1 MPPKGGGRGGGQS
14 GGGGGGGGRGDKKKG
29 SQQGGRGGKGS
40 SKKGDDG
47 SVAARAAAKLAEEAL
62 ARERAAEAERR
73 RKRLEEEERAR
84 AEAERIAREEAEAK
98 QRAEELRRLRRA
110 RVELRAANISPSRP
124 TDADLKRL
132 DSSIKKCTALTRK
145 LTKITEEARSSL
157 LDELGKVNMRKYVT
171 EAVAATVE
179 GKLKSSDISAAVD
192 VVSKLHSLYEDFAP
206 ALAESLPR
214 FVCPNAK
221 AFAPS
226 AAAALAAKEAAT
238 AAGLDAAEVVTPL
251 QRRLKLRLL
260 AELHLVGVVPSAGS
274 LHKCVSELAKV
285 ESRVDDADAYA
296 HSLTTL
302 AQFARVYGEEY
313 LGVDP
318 SETETEP
325 DDAEKSPE
333 RPAGDSVEGA
343 SSCAY
348 RLKPEQQAAFRSCL
362 AGFYARACDSL
373 VHAHRSLSE
382 IERSNA
388 KRLERTGE
396 LSAADSEAYAH
407 AKRTRDF
414 IHKNVASLA
423 EDLRER
429 YPELPEYVEPDREK
443 DRGEVELQR
452 GVDVG
457 PGDWRAL
464 WDDEEQKIFYEDLP
478 DLRATVPAVLLP
490 KEEGVQDGAGDEDAE
505 DGDADKNDAEKS
517 RKLEK
522 ERSDAEADAAVGKDH
537 AQKVDAL
544 MARLPGCVMKDDA
557 DAFAV
562 DLCYVNA
569 TPSTRRRAV
578 HELVSVPRGDVHKIP
593 HYARIA
599 AALGQVF
606 VSDIR
611 GPVSHAIREEFWVL
625 SREGRGDVAT
635 FEHRLKNARFL
646 GELVK
651 FRMVTAPE
659 AFEAIRWLLERF
671 GGQNVDVACTLIET
685 CGSFLARLPETAA
698 RMAAILDV
706 FVRLKGSTNTKLDS
720 RQIARIDA
728 AHASCRPKSER
739 AARRRRARVRPPT
752 HEYVRHLVFRV
763 LDEKTLPQ
771 VNRQL
776 RKLPWATHERYVVRT
791 LLKSHKNR
799 YGASPWIAQL
809 VAALSKGKPSFG
821 VRTIDSLLEEIRFG
835 LETNAPWMHQ
845 RRLAAA
851 RLLGEMYKAKVVNT
865 TTIFSQLYLLISFGH
880 SAAFQDS
887 ASDPLD
893 PAGDTIRVRLV
904 CQLLETCG
912 KAFGA
917 SGPPKK
923 TLDRFFAFF
932 QRYALAKNLSLEV
945 AHDVR
950 ETLLAFRPKLEPHAD
965 YQSASAECA
974 RWEEE
979 EARKAKAAGGGGG
992 GTAGGG
998 AAGARHEGVGL
1009 EGIAEEEEEDDDDES
1024 DGEDDESSESESE
1037 GEDELAD
1044 DDDDDD
1050 DEEDEEE
1057 EDEEEEE
1064 EENGGTAGGES
1075 SAVEPEQEDRVR
1087 RERPRVSREDELDFD
1102 REMSRFLGAGVKA
1115 SAASSAAAA
1124 DKPATANPLNAAGHA
1139 AAGPAGPS
1147 SSGGTVAFRMLT
1159 KRGAPKK
1166 LAVPADAGFVAAA
1179 AEKRAAEE
1187 RERAEMKRLVLA
1199 AAEAEDSGV
1208 SSIIPRFNNVK
1219 VAVKTGGGGGGGGGR
1234 GGGGMGGRGGGGGG
1248 RSGDGLT
1255 VGLQQLLGKTAPAR
1269 KARD

>member
-1 MPPKGGGRGGGQS
+1 MPPKGGRGGGQS
-14 GGGGGGGGRGDKKKG
+14 GGGGGRGDKKKG

-84 AEAERIAREEAEAK
+84 AEAERIAKEEAEAK

-145 LTKITEEARSSL
+145 LTKITEETRASL

-192 VVSKLHSLYEDFAP
+192 VVSKLHAMYEDFAP

-238 AAGLDAAEVVTPL
+238 AAGLDAAEVVAPL

-274 LHKCVSELAKV
+274 THKCVAELAKAV

-318 SETETEP
+318 SEKEP
-325 DDAEKSPE
+325 DK
-333 RPAGDSVEGA
+333 AGDSENA
-343 SSCAY
+343 SSSSY
-348 RLKPEQQAAFRSCL
+348 RLKPEQQAAFRSCF
-362 AGFYARACDSL
+362 AGFYARACDAL
-373 VHAHRSLSE
+373 VDAHRSLSE

-396 LSAADSEAYAH
+396 LSAADSEAYAA

-414 IHKNVASLA
+414 LHKNVASLA

-429 YPELPEYVEPDREK
+429 YPELPEYVEKEREK

-490 KEEGVQDGAGDEDAE
+490 KEEGVAAGDEDGDDGE
-505 DGDADKNDAEKS
+505 DESASS

-522 ERSDAEADAAVGKDH
+522 EKSDAEADAAVGKDH

-544 MARLPGCVMKDDA
+544 MSRLPGCVMKDDA

-706 FVRLKGSTNTKLDS
+706 FVRLKGSTKGLDS
-720 RQIARIDA
+720 RQVARIDA
-728 AHASCRPKSER
+728 AHESCRPKSER
-739 AARRRRARVRPPT
+739 ARSRRARVRPPT

-799 YGASPWIAQL
+799 YDASPWIAQL
-809 VAALSKGKPSFG
+809 VAALAKGKPSFG
-821 VRTIDSLLEEIRFG
+821 VRMIDSLLEEIRFG

-932 QRYALAKNLSLEV
+932 QRYALAKDLSLEV

-950 ETLLAFRPKLEPHAD
+950 ETLLEFRPKLEPHAD

-979 EARKAKAAGGGGG
+979 EARKARAA
-992 GTAGGG
+992 GG
-998 AAGARHEGVGL
+998 AAGAAAAQPAARRALGTRTSASRASPRRTRTTTTRATGRTTNP
-1009 EGIAEEEEEDDDDES
+1009 ARARAKPTTS
-1024 DGEDDESSESESE
+1024 RTMMTTRRRRTTMRRRT
-1037 GEDELAD
+1037 
-1044 DDDDDD
+1044 
-1050 DEEDEEE
+1050 
-1057 EDEEEEE
+1057 EEEEE
-1064 EENGGTAGGES
+1064 EEEGDSGGES

-1115 SAASSAAAA
+1115 SATAASA
-1124 DKPATANPLNAAGHA
+1124 DKPAAANPPNAAA
-1139 AAGPAGPS
+1139 VVAGGPPALLRPAGR
-1147 SSGGTVAFRMLT
+1147 V
-1159 KRGAPKK
+1159 
-1166 LAVPADAGFVAAA
+1166 
-1179 AEKRAAEE
+1179 
-1187 RERAEMKRLVLA
+1187 
-1199 AAEAEDSGV
+1199 
-1208 SSIIPRFNNVK
+1208 RF
-1219 VAVKTGGGGGGGGGR
+1219 GC
-1234 GGGGMGGRGGGGGG
+1234 
-1248 RSGDGLT
+1248 
-1255 VGLQQLLGKTAPAR
+1255 
-1269 KARD
+1269 

>member
-1 MPPKGGGRGGGQS
+1 MPPKGGRGGGQS
-14 GGGGGGGGRGDKKKG
+14 GGGGGRGDKKKG

-84 AEAERIAREEAEAK
+84 AEAERIAKEEAEAK

-145 LTKITEEARSSL
+145 LTKITEETRASL

-192 VVSKLHSLYEDFAP
+192 VVSKLHAMYEDFAP

-238 AAGLDAAEVVTPL
+238 AAGLDAAEVVAPL

-274 LHKCVSELAKV
+274 THKCVAELAKAV

-318 SETETEP
+318 SEKEP
-325 DDAEKSPE
+325 DK
-333 RPAGDSVEGA
+333 AGDSENA
-343 SSCAY
+343 SSSSY
-348 RLKPEQQAAFRSCL
+348 RLKPEQQAAFRSCF
-362 AGFYARACDSL
+362 AGFYARACDAL
-373 VHAHRSLSE
+373 VDAHRSLSE

-396 LSAADSEAYAH
+396 LSAADSEAYAA

-414 IHKNVASLA
+414 LHKNVASLA

-429 YPELPEYVEPDREK
+429 YPELPEYVEKEREK

-490 KEEGVQDGAGDEDAE
+490 KEEGVAAGDEDGDDGE
-505 DGDADKNDAEKS
+505 DESASS

-522 ERSDAEADAAVGKDH
+522 EKSDAEADAAVGKDH

-544 MARLPGCVMKDDA
+544 MSRLPGCVMKDDA

-706 FVRLKGSTNTKLDS
+706 FVRLKGSTKGLDS
-720 RQIARIDA
+720 RQVARIDA
-728 AHASCRPKSER
+728 AHESCRPKSER
-739 AARRRRARVRPPT
+739 ARSRRARVRPPT

-809 VAALSKGKPSFG
+809 VAALAKGKPSFG
-821 VRTIDSLLEEIRFG
+821 VRMIDSLLEEIRFG

-932 QRYALAKNLSLEV
+932 QRYALAKDLSLEV

-950 ETLLAFRPKLEPHAD
+950 ETLLEFRPKLEPHAD

-979 EARKAKAAGGGGG
+979 EARKAKAARGRGGGAGG
-992 GTAGGG
+992 AAGG
-998 AAGARHEGVGL
+998 AAGARHEDVGL
-1009 EGIAEEEEEDDDDES
+1009 EGIAEEDEDDDDES

-1037 GEDELAD
+1037 ADDLAD
-1044 DDDDDD
+1044 DDDDEEEEDD
-1050 DEEDEEE
+1050 DEE

-1064 EENGGTAGGES
+1064 EEGDYGGES

-1115 SAASSAAAA
+1115 SATAASA
-1124 DKPATANPLNAAGHA
+1124 DKPAAANPPNAAA
-1139 AAGPAGPS
+1139 VVAGGPPGPPPS
-1147 SSGGTVAFRMLT
+1147 SGTVAFRMLT
-1159 KRGAPKK
+1159 KRGAPKA

-1208 SSIIPRFNNVK
+1208 GSVIPRFNNMK

-1234 GGGGMGGRGGGGGG
+1234 GG

>member
-1 MPPKGGGRGGGQS
+1 MPPKGGRGGGQS
-14 GGGGGGGGRGDKKKG
+14 GGGGGRGDKKKG

-84 AEAERIAREEAEAK
+84 AEAERIAKEEAEAK

-145 LTKITEEARSSL
+145 LTKITEETRASL

-192 VVSKLHSLYEDFAP
+192 VVSKLHAMYEDFAP

-238 AAGLDAAEVVTPL
+238 AAGLDAAEVVAPL

-274 LHKCVSELAKV
+274 THKCVAELAKAV

-318 SETETEP
+318 SEKEP
-325 DDAEKSPE
+325 DK
-333 RPAGDSVEGA
+333 AGDSENA
-343 SSCAY
+343 SSSSY
-348 RLKPEQQAAFRSCL
+348 RLKPEQQAAFRSCF
-362 AGFYARACDSL
+362 AGFYARACDAL
-373 VHAHRSLSE
+373 VDAHRSLSE

-396 LSAADSEAYAH
+396 LSAADSEAYAA

-414 IHKNVASLA
+414 LHKNVASLA

-429 YPELPEYVEPDREK
+429 YPELPEYVEKEREK

-490 KEEGVQDGAGDEDAE
+490 KEEGVAVGDEDGDDGE
-505 DGDADKNDAEKS
+505 DESASS

-522 ERSDAEADAAVGKDH
+522 EKSDAEADAAVGKDH

-544 MARLPGCVMKDDA
+544 MSRLPGCVMKDDA

-706 FVRLKGSTNTKLDS
+706 FVRLKGSTKGLDS
-720 RQIARIDA
+720 RQVARIDA
-728 AHASCRPKSER
+728 AHESCRPKSER
-739 AARRRRARVRPPT
+739 ARSRRARVRPPT

-809 VAALSKGKPSFG
+809 VAALAKGKPSFG
-821 VRTIDSLLEEIRFG
+821 VRMIDSLLEEIRFG

-932 QRYALAKNLSLEV
+932 QRYALAKDLSLEV

-950 ETLLAFRPKLEPHAD
+950 ETLLEFRPKLEPHAD

-979 EARKAKAAGGGGG
+979 EARKAKAAGGRGGA
-992 GTAGGG
+992 AGAAGG
-998 AAGARHEGVGL
+998 AAGARHEDVGL
-1009 EGIAEEEEEDDDDES
+1009 EGIAEEDEDDDDES

-1037 GEDELAD
+1037 ADDLAD

-1050 DEEDEEE
+1050 EEEDDEEE
-1057 EDEEEEE
+1057 DDEEEEE
-1064 EENGGTAGGES
+1064 EGDYGGES

-1115 SAASSAAAA
+1115 SATAASA
-1124 DKPATANPLNAAGHA
+1124 DKPAAANPPNAAA
-1139 AAGPAGPS
+1139 VVAGGPPGPPP
-1147 SSGGTVAFRMLT
+1147 SGGTVAFRMLT
-1159 KRGAPKK
+1159 KRGAPKA

-1208 SSIIPRFNNVK
+1208 GSVIPRFNNMK

-1234 GGGGMGGRGGGGGG
+1234 GG

>member
-1 MPPKGGGRGGGQS
+1 MPPKGGRGGGQS
-14 GGGGGGGGRGDKKKG
+14 GGGGGRGDKKKG

-84 AEAERIAREEAEAK
+84 AEAERIAKEEAEAK

-145 LTKITEEARSSL
+145 LTKITEETRASL

-192 VVSKLHSLYEDFAP
+192 VVSKLHAMYEDFAP

-238 AAGLDAAEVVTPL
+238 AAGLDAAEVVAPL

-274 LHKCVSELAKV
+274 THKCVAELAKAV

-318 SETETEP
+318 SEKEP
-325 DDAEKSPE
+325 DK
-333 RPAGDSVEGA
+333 AGDSENA
-343 SSCAY
+343 SSSSY
-348 RLKPEQQAAFRSCL
+348 RLKPEQQAAFRSCF
-362 AGFYARACDSL
+362 AGFYARACDAL
-373 VHAHRSLSE
+373 VDAHRSLSE

-396 LSAADSEAYAH
+396 LSAADSEAYAA

-414 IHKNVASLA
+414 LHKNVASLA

-429 YPELPEYVEPDREK
+429 YPELPEYVEKEREK

-490 KEEGVQDGAGDEDAE
+490 KEEGVAAGDEDGDDGE
-505 DGDADKNDAEKS
+505 DESASS

-522 ERSDAEADAAVGKDH
+522 EKSDAEADAAVGKDH

-544 MARLPGCVMKDDA
+544 MSRLPGCVMKDDA

-599 AALGQVF
+599 AALGQIF

-706 FVRLKGSTNTKLDS
+706 FVRLKGSTKGLDS
-720 RQIARIDA
+720 RQVARIDA
-728 AHASCRPKSER
+728 AHESCRPKSER
-739 AARRRRARVRPPT
+739 ARSRRARVRPPT

-809 VAALSKGKPSFG
+809 VAALAKGKPSFG
-821 VRTIDSLLEEIRFG
+821 VRMIDSLLEEIRFG

-932 QRYALAKNLSLEV
+932 QRYALAKDLSLEV

-950 ETLLAFRPKLEPHAD
+950 ETLLEFRPKLEPHAD

-979 EARKAKAAGGGGG
+979 EARKAKAAGGRGGG
-992 GTAGGG
+992 GGGAAGG
-998 AAGARHEGVGL
+998 AAGARHEDVGL
-1009 EGIAEEEEEDDDDES
+1009 EGIAEEDEDDDDES

-1037 GEDELAD
+1037 ADDLAD
-1044 DDDDDD
+1044 DDDDEEEDD
-1050 DEEDEEE
+1050 DDEEE

-1064 EENGGTAGGES
+1064 EGDYGGES

-1115 SAASSAAAA
+1115 SATAASA
-1124 DKPATANPLNAAGHA
+1124 DKPAAANPPNAAA
-1139 AAGPAGPS
+1139 VVAGGPPGPPP
-1147 SSGGTVAFRMLT
+1147 SGGTVPFRMLT
-1159 KRGAPKK
+1159 KRGAHKE

-1208 SSIIPRFNNVK
+1208 GSVIPRFNNMK

-1234 GGGGMGGRGGGGGG
+1234 GG

>member
-1 MPPKGGGRGGGQS
+1 MPPKGGRGGGQS
-14 GGGGGGGGRGDKKKG
+14 GGGGGRGDKKKG

-84 AEAERIAREEAEAK
+84 AEAERIAKEEAEAK

-145 LTKITEEARSSL
+145 LTKITEETRASL

-192 VVSKLHSLYEDFAP
+192 VVSKLHAMYEDFAP

-238 AAGLDAAEVVTPL
+238 AAGLDAAEVVAPL

-274 LHKCVSELAKV
+274 THKCVAELAKAV

-318 SETETEP
+318 SEKEP
-325 DDAEKSPE
+325 DK
-333 RPAGDSVEGA
+333 AGDSENA
-343 SSCAY
+343 SSSSY
-348 RLKPEQQAAFRSCL
+348 RLKPEQQAAFRSCF
-362 AGFYARACDSL
+362 AGFYARACDAL
-373 VHAHRSLSE
+373 VDAHRSLSE

-396 LSAADSEAYAH
+396 LSAADSEAYAA

-414 IHKNVASLA
+414 LHKNVASLA

-429 YPELPEYVEPDREK
+429 YPELPEYVEKEREK

-490 KEEGVQDGAGDEDAE
+490 KEEGVAVGDEDGDDGE
-505 DGDADKNDAEKS
+505 DESASS

-522 ERSDAEADAAVGKDH
+522 EKSDAEADAAVGKDH

-544 MARLPGCVMKDDA
+544 MSRLPGCVMKDDA

-599 AALGQVF
+599 AALGQIF

-706 FVRLKGSTNTKLDS
+706 FVRLKGSTKGLDS
-720 RQIARIDA
+720 RQVARIDA
-728 AHASCRPKSER
+728 AHESCRPKSER
-739 AARRRRARVRPPT
+739 ARSRRARVRPPT

-809 VAALSKGKPSFG
+809 VAALAKGKPSFG
-821 VRTIDSLLEEIRFG
+821 VRMIDSLLEEIRFG

-932 QRYALAKNLSLEV
+932 QRYALAKDLSLEV

-950 ETLLAFRPKLEPHAD
+950 ETLLEFRPKLEPHAD

-979 EARKAKAAGGGGG
+979 EARKAKAAGGRGGG
-992 GTAGGG
+992 GGGAAGG
-998 AAGARHEGVGL
+998 AAGARHEDVGL
-1009 EGIAEEEEEDDDDES
+1009 EGIAEEDEDDDDES

-1037 GEDELAD
+1037 ADDLAD
-1044 DDDDDD
+1044 DDDDEEEDD
-1050 DEEDEEE
+1050 DDEEE

-1064 EENGGTAGGES
+1064 EGDYGGES

-1115 SAASSAAAA
+1115 SATAASA
-1124 DKPATANPLNAAGHA
+1124 DKPAAANPPNAAA
-1139 AAGPAGPS
+1139 VVAGGPPGPPP
-1147 SSGGTVAFRMLT
+1147 SGGTVAFRMLT
-1159 KRGAPKK
+1159 KRGAHKE

-1208 SSIIPRFNNVK
+1208 GSVIPRFNNMK

-1234 GGGGMGGRGGGGGG
+1234 GG

>member
-1 MPPKGGGRGGGQS
+1 MPPKGGRGGGQS
-14 GGGGGGGGRGDKKKG
+14 GGGGGRGDKKKG

-84 AEAERIAREEAEAK
+84 AEAERIAKEEAEAK

-145 LTKITEEARSSL
+145 LTKITEETRVSL

-192 VVSKLHSLYEDFAP
+192 VVSKLHAMYEDFAP

-238 AAGLDAAEVVTPL
+238 AAGLDAAEVIAPL
-251 QRRLKLRLL
+251 QQRLKLRLL

-274 LHKCVSELAKV
+274 THKCVAELAKAV

-318 SETETEP
+318 SEKEP
-325 DDAEKSPE
+325 DK
-333 RPAGDSVEGA
+333 AGDSENA
-343 SSCAY
+343 SSSSY
-348 RLKPEQQAAFRSCL
+348 RLKPEQQAAFRSCF
-362 AGFYARACDSL
+362 AGFYARACDAL
-373 VHAHRSLSE
+373 VDAHRSLSE

-396 LSAADSEAYAH
+396 LSAADSEAYAA

-414 IHKNVASLA
+414 LHKNVASLA

-429 YPELPEYVEPDREK
+429 YPELPEYVEKEREK

-490 KEEGVQDGAGDEDAE
+490 KEEGVAAGDEDGD
-505 DGDADKNDAEKS
+505 DGDDESASS

-522 ERSDAEADAAVGKDH
+522 EKSDAEADAAVGKDH

-544 MARLPGCVMKDDA
+544 MSRLPGCVMKDDA

-599 AALGQVF
+599 AALGQIF

-706 FVRLKGSTNTKLDS
+706 FVRLKGSTKGLDS
-720 RQIARIDA
+720 RQVARIDA
-728 AHASCRPKSER
+728 AHESCRPKSER
-739 AARRRRARVRPPT
+739 ARSRRARVRPPT

-809 VAALSKGKPSFG
+809 VAALAKGKPSFG
-821 VRTIDSLLEEIRFG
+821 VRMIDSLLEEIRFG

-932 QRYALAKNLSLEV
+932 QRYALAKDLSLEV

-950 ETLLAFRPKLEPHAD
+950 ETLLEFRPKLEPHAD

-979 EARKAKAAGGGGG
+979 EARKAKAARGGGGG
-992 GTAGGG
+992 GGAAGG
-998 AAGARHEGVGL
+998 AAGARHEDVGL
-1009 EGIAEEEEEDDDDES
+1009 EGIAEEDEDNES

-1037 GEDELAD
+1037 ADDLAD
-1044 DDDDDD
+1044 DDDDD
-1050 DEEDEEE
+1050 
-1057 EDEEEEE
+1057 EEEEE
-1064 EENGGTAGGES
+1064 EEEEEGDYGGES

-1102 REMSRFLGAGVKA
+1102 REMSRFLGAGVKTSA
-1115 SAASSAAAA
+1115 TAASA
-1124 DKPATANPLNAAGHA
+1124 DKPAAANPPNAAA
-1139 AAGPAGPS
+1139 VVAGGPPGPPPS
-1147 SSGGTVAFRMLT
+1147 SGTVAFRMLT
-1159 KRGAPKK
+1159 KRGAPKA

-1208 SSIIPRFNNVK
+1208 GSVIPRFNNMK

-1234 GGGGMGGRGGGGGG
+1234 GG
-1248 RSGDGLT
+1248 RSGDGPT

>member
-1 MPPKGGGRGGGQS
+1 MPPKGGRGGGQS
-14 GGGGGGGGRGDKKKG
+14 GGGGGRGDKKKG

-84 AEAERIAREEAEAK
+84 AEAERIAKEEAEAK

-145 LTKITEEARSSL
+145 LTKITEETRASL

-192 VVSKLHSLYEDFAP
+192 VVSKLHAMYEDFAP

-238 AAGLDAAEVVTPL
+238 AAGLDAAEVVAPL

-274 LHKCVSELAKV
+274 THKCVAELAKVV

-318 SETETEP
+318 SEKEP
-325 DDAEKSPE
+325 DK
-333 RPAGDSVEGA
+333 AGDSENA
-343 SSCAY
+343 SSSSY
-348 RLKPEQQAAFRSCL
+348 RLKPEQQAAFRSCF
-362 AGFYARACDSL
+362 AGFYARACDAL
-373 VHAHRSLSE
+373 VDAHRSLSE

-396 LSAADSEAYAH
+396 LSAADSEAYAA

-414 IHKNVASLA
+414 LHKNVASLA

-429 YPELPEYVEPDREK
+429 YPELPEYVEKEREK

-490 KEEGVQDGAGDEDAE
+490 KEEGVAVGDEDGDDGE
-505 DGDADKNDAEKS
+505 DESASS

-522 ERSDAEADAAVGKDH
+522 EKSDAEADAAVGKDH

-544 MARLPGCVMKDDA
+544 MSRLPGCVMKDDA

-599 AALGQVF
+599 AALGQIF

-706 FVRLKGSTNTKLDS
+706 FVRLKGSTKGLDS
-720 RQIARIDA
+720 RQVARIDA
-728 AHASCRPKSER
+728 AHESCRPKSER
-739 AARRRRARVRPPT
+739 ARSRRARVRPPT
-752 HEYVRHLVFRV
+752 HEYVRHLMFRV

-809 VAALSKGKPSFG
+809 VAALAKGKPSFG
-821 VRTIDSLLEEIRFG
+821 VRMIDSLLEEIRFG

-932 QRYALAKNLSLEV
+932 QRYALAKDLSLEV

-950 ETLLAFRPKLEPHAD
+950 ETLLEFRPKLEPHAD

-979 EARKAKAAGGGGG
+979 EARKAKAARGRGGGGG
-992 GTAGGG
+992 GAAGG
-998 AAGARHEGVGL
+998 AAGARHEDVGL
-1009 EGIAEEEEEDDDDES
+1009 EGIAEEDEDDDDES

-1037 GEDELAD
+1037 ADDLAD
-1044 DDDDDD
+1044 DDDDEEEEDD
-1050 DEEDEEE
+1050 DEEED
-1057 EDEEEEE
+1057 DEEEEE
-1064 EENGGTAGGES
+1064 EEEGDSGGES

-1115 SAASSAAAA
+1115 SATAASA
-1124 DKPATANPLNAAGHA
+1124 DKPAAANPPNAAA
-1139 AAGPAGPS
+1139 VVAGGPPGPPP
-1147 SSGGTVAFRMLT
+1147 SGGTVPFRMLT
-1159 KRGAPKK
+1159 KRGAHKE

-1208 SSIIPRFNNVK
+1208 GSVIPRFNNMK
-1219 VAVKTGGGGGGGGGR
+1219 VAVKTGGGGGGVRGR
-1234 GGGGMGGRGGGGGG
+1234 GG

>member
-1 MPPKGGGRGGGQS
+1 MPPKGGRGGGQS
-14 GGGGGGGGRGDKKKG
+14 GGGGGRGDKKKG

-84 AEAERIAREEAEAK
+84 AEAERIAKEEAEAK

-145 LTKITEEARSSL
+145 LTKITEETRASL

-192 VVSKLHSLYEDFAP
+192 VVSKLHAMYEDFAP

-238 AAGLDAAEVVTPL
+238 AAGLDAAEVVAPL

-274 LHKCVSELAKV
+274 THKCVAELAKAV

-318 SETETEP
+318 SEKEP
-325 DDAEKSPE
+325 DK
-333 RPAGDSVEGA
+333 AGDSENA
-343 SSCAY
+343 SSSSY
-348 RLKPEQQAAFRSCL
+348 RLKPEQQAAFRSCF
-362 AGFYARACDSL
+362 AGFYARACDAL
-373 VHAHRSLSE
+373 VDAHRSLSE

-396 LSAADSEAYAH
+396 LSAADSEAYAA

-414 IHKNVASLA
+414 LHKNVASLA

-429 YPELPEYVEPDREK
+429 YPELPEYVEKEREK

-490 KEEGVQDGAGDEDAE
+490 KEEGVAAGDEDGD
-505 DGDADKNDAEKS
+505 DGDDESASS

-522 ERSDAEADAAVGKDH
+522 EKSDAEADAAVGKDH

-544 MARLPGCVMKDDA
+544 MSRLPGCVMKDDA

-706 FVRLKGSTNTKLDS
+706 FVRLKGSTKGLDS
-720 RQIARIDA
+720 RQVARIDA
-728 AHASCRPKSER
+728 AHESCRPKSER
-739 AARRRRARVRPPT
+739 ARSRRARVRPPT

-776 RKLPWATHERYVVRT
+776 HKLPWATHERYVVRT

-809 VAALSKGKPSFG
+809 VAVLAKGKPSFG
-821 VRTIDSLLEEIRFG
+821 VRMIDSLLEEIRFG

-932 QRYALAKNLSLEV
+932 QRYALAKDLSLEV

-950 ETLLAFRPKLEPHAD
+950 ETLLEFRPKLEPHAD

-979 EARKAKAAGGGGG
+979 EARKAKAAGGRGGG
-992 GTAGGG
+992 AGGAAGG
-998 AAGARHEGVGL
+998 AAGARHEDVGL
-1009 EGIAEEEEEDDDDES
+1009 EGIAEEDEDDDDES

-1037 GEDELAD
+1037 ADDLAD
-1044 DDDDDD
+1044 DDDDDE
-1050 DEEDEEE
+1050 EEDDD
-1057 EDEEEEE
+1057 DEEEEE
-1064 EENGGTAGGES
+1064 EEEEEEGDYGGES

-1115 SAASSAAAA
+1115 SATAASA
-1124 DKPATANPLNAAGHA
+1124 DKPAAANPPNAAA
-1139 AAGPAGPS
+1139 VAGGPPGPPP
-1147 SSGGTVAFRMLT
+1147 SGGTVAFRMLT
-1159 KRGAPKK
+1159 KRGVPKA

-1208 SSIIPRFNNVK
+1208 GSVIPRFNNMK

-1234 GGGGMGGRGGGGGG
+1234 GG